1 MSSATL
7 QNPTERALAEFAG
20 REKTLPGQG
29 LAWLEI
35 RRRRAI
41 DRFEELGFPTE
52 KTESWRFTPPSALI
66 ENSFAPS
73 DDALKPKDFKPE
85 TFALCELDAYRLVFV
100 NGHYVP
106 NLSRGL
112 PKGAVLGSL
121 AAFLKA
127 EPKRLEPSLARTNA
141 GHAFTALNTALFV
154 DGAVLH
160 LTKGTVL
167 DKPVHLL
174 FVSAPSAGGAASY
187 VRVLIVAEPGS
198 RAEVIEEHAG
208 QGAYLTNVVTEVLAG
223 EKSNI
228 EYYKLQ
234 RESPEAL
241 HVAALQVRQQK
252 DSVFAAHSVS
262 LGALMARTDVEVRLE
277 EEGADCTLNGLY
289 LVDGRQHVDN
299 NTVIDHL
306 KPHGTSRELYK
317 GVLDGQSRAVF
328 NGTIVVEKD
337 AQKTSALVYNKN
349 LLLSE
354 NGLVNT
360 KPEFKINA
368 NDVQCRHG
376 ATIGQLSGD
385 ALFYLRS
392 RGLSFEAARSL
403 LVYAFA
409 SEMID
414 GLGVEALR
422 EALSAVLH
430 KRLPELN

>member
-1 MSSATL
+1 MTSTGTL
-7 QNPTERALAEFAG
+7 KSPADQALAEFAG
-20 REKTLPGQG
+20 REKSLPGQG

-41 DRFEELGFPTE
+41 DRFESLGFPTD
-52 KTESWRFTPPSALI
+52 KTENWRFTPAATLI
-66 ENSFAPS
+66 ERSFAPQ
-73 DDALKPKDFKPE
+73 AEAPRGFTPE
-85 TFALCELDAYRLVFV
+85 TFPLCELDAYRLVFV
-100 NGHYVP
+100 NGRYAP
-106 NLSRGL
+106 NLSREL
-112 PKGAVLGSL
+112 PKGAVLGNL
-121 AAFLKA
+121 AALLKV
-127 EPKRLEPSLARTNA
+127 EPKRLEPALARVNT
-141 GHAFTALNTALFV
+141 GHAFTALNAAYFT

-160 LTKGTVL
+160 LAKGVTL

-174 FVSAPSAGGAASY
+174 FVSACEIPAASY

-198 RAEVIEEHAG
+198 RAQIIEEHAG
-208 QGAYLTNVVTEVLAG
+208 QGEYLTNAVTEISAG
-223 EKSNI
+223 EGSNI

-234 RESPEAL
+234 RESPQAV

-252 DSVFAAHSVS
+252 NSVFAAHSIA
-262 LGALMARTDVEVRLE
+262 LGALMSRADVDVRLE
-277 EEGADCTLNGLY
+277 DEGADCTLNGLY

-299 NTVIDHL
+299 STVIDHL

-392 RGLSFEAARSL
+392 RGLSFEAARSM

-414 GLGVEALR
+414 GLGIEPLR
-422 EALSAVLH
+422 ESLAEVLH